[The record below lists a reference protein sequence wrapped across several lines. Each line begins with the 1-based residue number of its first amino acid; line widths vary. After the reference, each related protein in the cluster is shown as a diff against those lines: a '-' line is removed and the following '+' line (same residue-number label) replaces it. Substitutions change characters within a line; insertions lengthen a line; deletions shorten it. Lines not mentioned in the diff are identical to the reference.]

1 MSPMP
6 TVSNSKAFTLFEL
19 LIVVLL
25 ISILYGVFVHKLSR
39 APQAKT
45 DQLTLMNLKSFL
57 LNIPFKRK
65 IEVLCL
71 EPCKECN
78 IYIDGKKAKSDAFSL
93 FKSSPN
99 IYLPDNFG
107 QVRTISFLPIIDKKG
122 AINNVCFKFSLFN
135 NKSSSYY
142 ALEDDSKYYLFDSYM
157 KDVKKT
163 KSFSDVTSFF
173 DNSKLLPNDRRDYD
187 H

>member
-1 MSPMP
+1 MP

-25 ISILYGVFVHKLSR
+25 ISVLYGIFVHKLTR

-57 LNIPFKRK
+57 LKIPFKRK

-78 IYIDGKKAKSDAFSL
+78 IYIDGKKAKSDSFSL
-93 FKSSPN
+93 FKSIPN
-99 IYLPDNFG
+99 IYSLDKFG
-107 QVRTISFLPIIDKKG
+107 QARTISFLPLIDKNG
-122 AINNVCFKFSLFN
+122 AMNNVCFKYSLLN

-142 ALEDDSKYYLFDSYM
+142 ALEDDGKYYLFDPYM
-157 KDVKKT
+157 KDVKMT
-163 KSFSDVTSFF
+163 KSFSDVSLFF
-173 DNSKLLPNDRRDYD
+173 DDSKLLPSDRRDYE